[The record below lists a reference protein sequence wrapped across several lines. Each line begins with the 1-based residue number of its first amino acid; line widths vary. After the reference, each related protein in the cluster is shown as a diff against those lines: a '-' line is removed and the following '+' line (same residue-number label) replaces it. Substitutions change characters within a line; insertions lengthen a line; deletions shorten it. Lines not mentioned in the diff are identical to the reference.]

1 MKSPN
6 FIGKIQHYEQDLKI
20 QPYEL
25 QDDKR
30 WGDGY
35 LIAPHRTKRPPEN
48 PSAPCRFCQPAL
60 ESNQTLPMSLIAF
73 DGETYVV
80 TENGRP
86 IVKDQIMVLPIN
98 HRTDP
103 ISSDFRLIR
112 YLAQN
117 GFKNLNCLPV
127 GQQPELVKT
136 TDQGDLLAHYSDPFA
151 LYLNATAGSGRSI
164 AHVHPNGFPADYV
177 PLPSAEKAPWEVCQ
191 DAQTGA
197 VISRFE
203 MGFYALV
210 LEGADPEGI
219 AKTLERFHQAM
230 IEWKIP
236 YNFIAFPVK
245 KQGSESPVVRMVVVP
260 REDEWSPIATQRIA
274 GQEFLTGYLIP
285 TSEERQHAMTR
296 SDRDLAFDQVTLPK
310 NRQLEFERLLRSEFG
325 PPPLGLAV
333 VGVHA

>member
-1 MKSPN
+1 
-6 FIGKIQHYEQDLKI
+6 
-20 QPYEL
+20 
-25 QDDKR
+25 
-30 WGDGY
+30 
-35 LIAPHRTKRPPEN
+35 
-48 PSAPCRFCQPAL
+48 
-60 ESNQTLPMSLIAF
+60 MSSIAF

-103 ISSDFRLIR
+103 IASDFRLIR

-127 GQQPELVKT
+127 GQHPELVT
-136 TDQGDLLAHYSDPFA
+136 TDQGDLLAPYSDPFA

-210 LEGADPEGI
+210 IEGADPEGI

-230 IEWKIP
+230 IEWKMP
-236 YNFIAFPVK
+236 YNLIAFPFK

-260 REDEWSPIATQRIA
+260 ASTQIWNQALKEGLFDIFTQAGATVSTPTCGACLGGHMGVLADGEVCITSTNRNFKGRMGHPGAMPYLASPATVAASAIA
-274 GQEFLTGYLIP
+274 GHIADP
-285 TSEERQHAMTR
+285 
-296 SDRDLAFDQVTLPK
+296 RDHL
-310 NRQLEFERLLRSEFG
+310 
-325 PPPLGLAV
+325 
-333 VGVHA
+333 